1 MPDILQPTRFRES
14 LPVLLAVLAFFCLA
28 CGGVLATV
36 DRPDLAHA
44 IWMVGAGTVF
54 VVLVIDILR
63 ALFNGRIGVDAI
75 AALSIGVGL
84 ALGENLAA
92 AIVAVMYAGGQLLES
107 YAEGRARR
115 DMSAL
120 LGRVPRTAMLHR
132 GQVLEAVPIETL
144 EPQQQILVR
153 KGEVVPADGRLLA
166 ATAVLDLSALTGE
179 SLPITVTRGAEVPS
193 GATVL
198 GEAFDL
204 LVLREAKDSTYAGI
218 VRLVEQAQAS
228 RAPMARLADRYAL
241 VFLFITLLLAG
252 GAWWWSGEATRAL
265 AVLVVATPCPLILAV
280 PVAVIAG
287 MSRAASH
294 GVLVKTAGALEVLA
308 AVTTVVVDKT
318 GTVTSARPEVANII
332 SEPGFVAEEVLS
344 LAASL
349 DQASGHVAA
358 EALVRAAV
366 SRGLPLVLPQQVSE
380 EAGRG
385 LSGMVGGRRVVLGGM
400 RYVLSALETGEGFDR
415 VGVDNG
421 TAVVAVGIDGRAAGL
436 VLLSD
441 PLREDAGAAIA
452 AFRRGGVKRI
462 VMASGDRS
470 DVAAKAAA
478 TLGLDAVA
486 GDLTPEGKV
495 DLIRRERISGVVMM
509 VGDGINDA
517 PALALADVGVAIG
530 ARGSAASSE
539 AADVV
544 LLADDLARLPLACG
558 IANRSRTIARQSAV
572 AGLLL
577 SGGAMVL
584 AAFGFL
590 TPVQGAVLQEVIDVA
605 VVLNALRALKGQSVA
620 SSGLRHQEQDAS
632 VSVRR
637 LRQQ

>member
-1 MPDILQPTRFRES
+1 MPDILQPTRLRES
-14 LPVLLAVLAFFCLA
+14 LPVLLAALAFLCLA
-28 CGGVLATV
+28 GGGILALA
-36 DRPDLAHA
+36 DRPEWAGAVWL
-44 IWMVGAGTVF
+44 VGAGAVL

-63 ALFNGRIGVDAI
+63 ALLNGRMGVDAI

-107 YAEGRARR
+107 FAEGRARR
-115 DMSAL
+115 DMTAL
-120 LGRVPRTAMLHR
+120 LGRVSRTAMLYR
-132 GQVLEAVPIETL
+132 SQALESVPIESL
-144 EPQQQILVR
+144 KPQDRILLR

-166 ATAVLDLSALTGE
+166 ANAVLDLSALTGE
-179 SLPITVTRGAEVPS
+179 SLPVPIQMGYEVPS

-198 GEAFDL
+198 GDAFDL
-204 LVLREAKDSTYAGI
+204 LVLRGSKESTYAGI

-241 VFLFITLLLAG
+241 VFLGITLLLSG
-252 GAWWWSGEATRAL
+252 GAWWWSGDATRAL

-294 GVLVKTAGALEVLA
+294 GVLVKTAGALEALA

-318 GTVTSARPEVANII
+318 GTVTSARPEVSDIRP
-332 SEPGFVAEEVLS
+332 EPGFTADQVLT

-358 EALVRAAV
+358 EALVRAATQR
-366 SRGLPLVLPQQVSE
+366 SLPLTLPQAVVE
-380 EAGRG
+380 DAGRG
-385 LSGMVGGRRVVLGGM
+385 LSGLVGGRHVVLGGS
-400 RYVLSALETGEGFDR
+400 RYVLSTLTESQDFTRA
-415 VGVDNG
+415 GVDSG

-436 VLLSD
+436 ILLSD
-441 PLREDAGAAIA
+441 PLRQDAGAAIA
-452 AFRRGGVKRI
+452 AFRAGGVQRI
-462 VMASGDRS
+462 IMASGDRA
-470 DVAAKAAA
+470 DVAEKASA

-495 DLIRRERISGVVMM
+495 ELIRRERSQGVVMM
-509 VGDGINDA
+509 VGDGVNDA

-558 IANRSRTIARQSAV
+558 IARRSRNIARQSAV
-572 AGLLL
+572 AGLVL

-584 AAFGFL
+584 AALGHL
-590 TPVQGAVLQEVIDVA
+590 TPVQGALLQEVIDVA
-605 VVLNALRALKGQSVA
+605 VILNALRALRG
-620 SSGLRHQEQDAS
+620 
-632 VSVRR
+632 
-637 LRQQ
+637 

>member
-1 MPDILQPTRFRES
+1 MPDFLQPTRLRES
-14 LPVLLAVLAFFCLA
+14 LPVLLAGLALLCLVGGGILYITEYPQLAAKAWFIGGAAVL
-28 CGGVLATV
+28 
-36 DRPDLAHA
+36 
-44 IWMVGAGTVF
+44 

-63 ALFNGRIGVDAI
+63 ALLNGRMGVDAI

-107 YAEGRARR
+107 FAEGRARR
-115 DMSAL
+115 DMTAL
-120 LGRVPRTAMLHR
+120 LGRVSRTAMLYR
-132 GQVLEAVPIETL
+132 GTSLESVSIEAL
-144 EPQQQILVR
+144 KPQDRILVR
-153 KGEVVPADGRLLA
+153 KGEVVPVDGRLLA

-179 SLPITVTRGAEVPS
+179 SLPVPIAIGAEVPS

-198 GEAFDL
+198 GDAFDL
-204 LVLREAKDSTYAGI
+204 LVLRESKESTYAGI

-241 VFLFITLLLAG
+241 VFLGITLLLAG
-252 GAWWWSGEATRAL
+252 GAWWSSGEATRAL

-294 GVLVKTAGALEVLA
+294 GVLVKTAGALEALA

-318 GTVTSARPEVANII
+318 GTVTSARPEVSDVRA
-332 SEPGFVAEEVLS
+332 EAGFTADDVLA

-349 DQASGHVAA
+349 DQASSHVAA
-358 EALVRAAV
+358 EALVRAATA
-366 SRGLPLVLPQQVSE
+366 RGLTLTLPQSVVE
-380 EAGRG
+380 DPGRG
-385 LSGMVGGRRVVLGGM
+385 LSGRVGDSLIVLGGSG
-400 RYVLSALETGEGFDR
+400 YVLTKLSDGAAFTR
-415 VGVDNG
+415 AGVDSG

-436 VLLSD
+436 ILLSD
-441 PLREDAGAAIA
+441 PIRTDAGATIA
-452 AFRRGGVKRI
+452 AFRAGGVRRI
-462 VMASGDRS
+462 VMASGDRT
-470 DVAAKAAA
+470 DVAEKASS
-478 TLGLDAVA
+478 TLALDAVA

-495 DLIRRERISGVVMM
+495 DLIRQEKLGGVVMM
-509 VGDGINDA
+509 VGDGVNDA

-544 LLADDLARLPLACG
+544 LLADDLSRLPLACG
-558 IANRSRTIARQSAV
+558 IARRSRKIARQSAV
-572 AGLLL
+572 AGLVL

-584 AAFGFL
+584 AALGYL
-590 TPVQGAVLQEVIDVA
+590 APVQGALLQEVIDVA
-605 VVLNALRALKGQSVA
+605 VILNALRALRG
-620 SSGLRHQEQDAS
+620 
-632 VSVRR
+632 
-637 LRQQ
+637 

>member
-1 MPDILQPTRFRES
+1 MPDFLQPTRLRES
-14 LPVLLAVLAFFCLA
+14 LPVLLAGLALLCLV
-28 CGGVLATV
+28 GGGILYIADYPQLA
-36 DRPDLAHA
+36 ANA
-44 IWMVGAGTVF
+44 WFVGAAAVL

-63 ALFNGRIGVDAI
+63 ALLNSRMGVDAI

-107 YAEGRARR
+107 FAEGRARR
-115 DMSAL
+115 DMTAL
-120 LGRVPRTAMLHR
+120 LGRVSRTAMLYR
-132 GQVLEAVPIETL
+132 GTSLESVSIEAL
-144 EPQQQILVR
+144 KPQDRILVR
-153 KGEVVPADGRLLA
+153 KGEVVPVDGRLLA

-179 SLPITVTRGAEVPS
+179 SLPVPIAIGAEVPS

-198 GEAFDL
+198 GDAFDL
-204 LVLREAKDSTYAGI
+204 LVLRVSKESTYAGI

-241 VFLFITLLLAG
+241 VFLGITLLLAG

-294 GVLVKTAGALEVLA
+294 GVLVKTAGALEALA
-308 AVTTVVVDKT
+308 AVSTVVVDKT
-318 GTVTSARPEVANII
+318 GTVTSARPEVSDVIA
-332 SEPGFVAEEVLS
+332 EAGFTADDVLA

-349 DQASGHVAA
+349 DQASSHVAA
-358 EALVRAAV
+358 EALVRAATA
-366 SRGLPLVLPQQVSE
+366 RGLTLTLPQSVVE
-380 EAGRG
+380 DPGRG
-385 LSGMVGGRRVVLGGM
+385 LSGRVGDRQIVLGGSG
-400 RYVLSALETGEGFDR
+400 YVLSKLSDGSAFTR
-415 VGVDNG
+415 AGVDSG

-436 VLLSD
+436 ILLSD
-441 PLREDAGAAIA
+441 PIRTDAGATIA
-452 AFRRGGVKRI
+452 AFRAGGVRRI
-462 VMASGDRS
+462 VMASGDRT
-470 DVAAKAAA
+470 DVAEKASS
-478 TLGLDAVA
+478 TLALDAVA

-495 DLIRRERISGVVMM
+495 DLIRQEKLGGVVMM
-509 VGDGINDA
+509 VGDGVNDA

-544 LLADDLARLPLACG
+544 LLADDLSRLPLACG
-558 IANRSRTIARQSAV
+558 IARRSRKIARQSAV
-572 AGLLL
+572 AGLVL

-584 AAFGFL
+584 AALGYL
-590 TPVQGAVLQEVIDVA
+590 APVQGALLQEVIDVA
-605 VVLNALRALKGQSVA
+605 VILNALRALRG
-620 SSGLRHQEQDAS
+620 
-632 VSVRR
+632 
-637 LRQQ
+637 

>member
-1 MPDILQPTRFRES
+1 MPDLSQPTRLRES
-14 LPVLLAVLAFFCLA
+14 LPVLLAALAFLCLA
-28 CGGVLATV
+28 GGGILF
-36 DRPDLAHA
+36 
-44 IWMVGAGTVF
+44 VGAYPELAAKAWSVGATA
-54 VVLVIDILR
+54 VLMVLIIDILR
-63 ALFNGRIGVDAI
+63 ALLNGRMGVDAI

-107 YAEGRARR
+107 FAEGRARR
-115 DMSAL
+115 DMTAL
-120 LGRVPRTAMLHR
+120 LGRVSRTAMVYL
-132 GQVLEAVPIETL
+132 GTNLESVAIEAL
-144 EPQQQILVR
+144 KPQDRILVR
-153 KGEVVPADGRLLA
+153 KGEVVPVDGRLLA
-166 ATAVLDLSALTGE
+166 PSSVLDLSALTGE
-179 SLPITVTRGAEVPS
+179 SLPVSITLGAEVPS
-193 GATVL
+193 GATAV
-198 GEAFDL
+198 GDAFDL
-204 LVLREAKDSTYAGI
+204 LVLRESKESTYAGI

-241 VFLFITLLLAG
+241 FFLGITLLLAG

-287 MSRAASH
+287 MSRAASL
-294 GVLVKTAGALEVLA
+294 GVLVKTAGALEALA

-318 GTVTSARPEVANII
+318 GTVTSARPEV
-332 SEPGFVAEEVLS
+332 SEVRAQPGFMSDQVLA

-358 EALVRAAV
+358 EALVRAATA
-366 SRGLPLVLPQQVSE
+366 RGLGLTLPQGVIE

-385 LSGMVGGRRVVLGGM
+385 LSGLVGGVKVVLGGSG
-400 RYVLSALETGEGFDR
+400 YVRSQLLAGEDFARAGIE
-415 VGVDNG
+415 GG

-436 VLLSD
+436 ILLSD
-441 PLREDAGAAIA
+441 PLRADAGAAIS
-452 AFRRGGVKRI
+452 AFRAGGIRRI

-470 DVAAKAAA
+470 DVAEKASAS
-478 TLGLDAVA
+478 LSLDAVA

-495 DLIRRERISGVVMM
+495 DLIRRERAGGVVMM
-509 VGDGINDA
+509 VGDGVNDA

-544 LLADDLARLPLACG
+544 LLADDLSRLPLACG
-558 IANRSRTIARQSAV
+558 IARRSRNIARQSAI

-577 SGGAMVL
+577 SAGAMVF
-584 AAFGFL
+584 AAFGYL
-590 TPVQGAVLQEVIDVA
+590 SPVQGALLQEVIDVA
-605 VVLNALRALKGQSVA
+605 VILNALRALRG
-620 SSGLRHQEQDAS
+620 
-632 VSVRR
+632 
-637 LRQQ
+637 

>member
-1 MPDILQPTRFRES
+1 MPDFLQPTRLRES
-14 LPVLLAVLAFFCLA
+14 LPVLLAALAFLCLA
-28 CGGVLATV
+28 GGGILILAA
-36 DRPDLAHA
+36 RPEQAAEVWL
-44 IWMVGAGTVF
+44 VGAGAVL
-54 VVLVIDILR
+54 VVLLIDILR
-63 ALFNGRIGVDAI
+63 ALLQGRMGVDAI

-107 YAEGRARR
+107 FAEGRARR
-115 DMSAL
+115 DMTAL
-120 LGRVPRTAMLHR
+120 LGRVSRTAMR
-132 GQVLEAVPIETL
+132 YCGTTLESVPIEAL
-144 EPQQQILVR
+144 KPQDRILAR
-153 KGEVVPADGRLLA
+153 KGEVVPVDGRVLSVS
-166 ATAVLDLSALTGE
+166 AVLDLSALTGE
-179 SLPITVTRGAEVPS
+179 SLPVPVSLGAEVPS

-198 GEAFDL
+198 GDAFDL
-204 LVLREAKDSTYAGI
+204 LVLRESKESTYAGI
-218 VRLVEQAQAS
+218 VRLVQQAQAS
-228 RAPMARLADRYAL
+228 RAPMARLADRYAV
-241 VFLFITLLLAG
+241 VFLVITVLLAG

-294 GVLVKTAGALEVLA
+294 GVLVKTAGALEALA

-318 GTVTSARPEVANII
+318 GTVTSARPEV
-332 SEPGFVAEEVLS
+332 SDVRPETGFSAEEVLS

-366 SRGLPLVLPQQVSE
+366 ARGLTLSLPLAVVE

-385 LSGMVGGRRVVLGGM
+385 LSGLVGDHHVVLGG
-400 RYVLSALETGEGFDR
+400 SGFVRSRLPKDEEFTR
-415 VGVDNG
+415 AGVDSG
-421 TAVVAVGIDGRAAGL
+421 TAVVAVGVDGRAAGL
-436 VLLSD
+436 ILLSD
-441 PLREDAGAAIA
+441 PLRQDAGAAID
-452 AFRRGGVKRI
+452 AFRHGGAQRI
-462 VMASGDRS
+462 VMASGDRA
-470 DVAAKAAA
+470 DVAEKASA

-486 GDLTPEGKV
+486 GDLAPEGKV
-495 DLIRRERISGVVMM
+495 ALIRREREAGVVMM
-509 VGDGINDA
+509 VGDGVNDA

-558 IANRSRTIARQSAV
+558 IARRSRDIARQSAV
-572 AGLLL
+572 AGLVL

-584 AAFGFL
+584 AAIGYL
-590 TPVQGAVLQEVIDVA
+590 TPVQGALLQEVIDVA
-605 VVLNALRALKGQSVA
+605 VILNALRALRG
-620 SSGLRHQEQDAS
+620 
-632 VSVRR
+632 
-637 LRQQ
+637 

>member
-1 MPDILQPTRFRES
+1 MPDFLQPTRLRES
-14 LPVLLAVLAFFCLA
+14 LPVLLAALAFLCLA
-28 CGGVLATV
+28 GGGILILAA
-36 DRPDLAHA
+36 RPEQAAEVWL
-44 IWMVGAGTVF
+44 VGAGAVL
-54 VVLVIDILR
+54 VVLLIDILR
-63 ALFNGRIGVDAI
+63 ALLQGRMGVDAI

-107 YAEGRARR
+107 FAEGRARR
-115 DMSAL
+115 DMTAL
-120 LGRVPRTAMLHR
+120 LGRVSRTAMR
-132 GQVLEAVPIETL
+132 YCGTTLESVPIEAL
-144 EPQQQILVR
+144 KPQDRILAR
-153 KGEVVPADGRLLA
+153 KGEVVPVDGRVLSVS
-166 ATAVLDLSALTGE
+166 AVLDLSALTGE
-179 SLPITVTRGAEVPS
+179 SLPVPVSLGAEVPS

-198 GEAFDL
+198 GDAFDL
-204 LVLREAKDSTYAGI
+204 LVLRESKESTYAGI

-228 RAPMARLADRYAL
+228 RAPMARLADRYAV
-241 VFLFITLLLAG
+241 VFLVITVLLAG
-252 GAWWWSGEATRAL
+252 GAWWWSGETTRAL

-294 GVLVKTAGALEVLA
+294 GVLVKTAGALEALA

-318 GTVTSARPEVANII
+318 GTVTSARPEV
-332 SEPGFVAEEVLS
+332 SDVRPETGFSAEEVLS

-366 SRGLPLVLPQQVSE
+366 ARGLTLSLPQTVVE

-385 LSGMVGGRRVVLGGM
+385 LSGLVGDHHVVLGGSG
-400 RYVLSALETGEGFDR
+400 YVRSRLLKDEEFTRA
-415 VGVDNG
+415 GVDSG
-421 TAVVAVGIDGRAAGL
+421 TAVVAVGVDGGAAGL
-436 VLLSD
+436 IMLSD
-441 PLREDAGAAIA
+441 PLRQDAGAAMD
-452 AFRRGGVKRI
+452 AFRHGGVQRI
-462 VMASGDRS
+462 VMASGDRA
-470 DVAAKAAA
+470 DVAEKASA

-486 GDLTPEGKV
+486 GDLAPEGKV
-495 DLIRRERISGVVMM
+495 ALIRREREAGVVMM
-509 VGDGINDA
+509 VGDGVNDA

-558 IANRSRTIARQSAV
+558 IARRSRNIARQSAV
-572 AGLLL
+572 AGLVL

-584 AAFGFL
+584 AAIGYL
-590 TPVQGAVLQEVIDVA
+590 TPVQGALLQEVIDVA
-605 VVLNALRALKGQSVA
+605 VILNALRALRG
-620 SSGLRHQEQDAS
+620 
-632 VSVRR
+632 
-637 LRQQ
+637 

>member
-1 MPDILQPTRFRES
+1 MPDFLQPTRLRES
-14 LPVLLAVLAFFCLA
+14 LPVLLAALALLCLVG
-28 CGGVLATV
+28 GGVLYLAA
-36 DRPDLAHA
+36 RPEQAAL
-44 IWMVGAGTVF
+44 IWLVGAGSVF

-63 ALFNGRIGVDAI
+63 ALLNGRMGVDAI

-107 YAEGRARR
+107 FAEGRARR
-115 DMSAL
+115 DMTAL
-120 LGRVPRTAMLHR
+120 LGRVSRTAMRYR
-132 GQVLEAVPIETL
+132 GETLESVPIEAL
-144 EPQQQILVR
+144 KPQDRILVR
-153 KGEVVPADGRLLA
+153 KGEVVPVDGRLLA

-179 SLPITVTRGAEVPS
+179 SLPVPIQMGHEVPS
-193 GATVL
+193 GCTVL
-198 GEAFDL
+198 GDAFDL
-204 LVLREAKDSTYAGI
+204 LVLRESRESTYAGI

-241 VFLFITLLLAG
+241 VFLGITLLLAG

-294 GVLVKTAGALEVLA
+294 GVLVKTAGALEALA

-318 GTVTSARPEVANII
+318 GTVTSARPEV
-332 SEPGFVAEEVLS
+332 SEVRPQPGFTSDQVLA

-358 EALVRAAV
+358 EALVRAATA
-366 SRGLPLVLPQQVSE
+366 RGLGLTLPQAVIE

-385 LSGMVGGRRVVLGGM
+385 LSGQVAGVKVVLGGSG
-400 RYVLSALETGEGFDR
+400 YVRSQLLAGEDFARAGIDS
-415 VGVDNG
+415 G

-436 VLLSD
+436 ILLSD
-441 PLREDAGAAIA
+441 PIRADAGDTIG
-452 AFRRGGVKRI
+452 AFRAGGVRRI

-470 DVAAKAAA
+470 DVAEKASAS
-478 TLGLDAVA
+478 LGLDAVA
-486 GDLTPEGKV
+486 GDLAPEDKV
-495 DLIRRERISGVVMM
+495 GLIRRERASGVVMM
-509 VGDGINDA
+509 VGDGVNDA

-544 LLADDLARLPLACG
+544 LLADDLSRLPLACS
-558 IANRSRTIARQSAV
+558 IARRSRKIARQSAI
-572 AGLLL
+572 AGLVL
-577 SGGAMVL
+577 SGNAMVL
-584 AAFGFL
+584 AAFGYL
-590 TPVQGAVLQEVIDVA
+590 TPVQGALLQEVIDVA
-605 VVLNALRALKGQSVA
+605 VILNALRALRG
-620 SSGLRHQEQDAS
+620 
-632 VSVRR
+632 
-637 LRQQ
+637 

>member
-1 MPDILQPTRFRES
+1 MRDFLQPTRLRES
-14 LPVLLAVLAFFCLA
+14 LPVLLAGLALLCLL
-28 CGGVLATV
+28 GGGILYFAANADVA
-36 DRPDLAHA
+36 AQA
-44 IWMVGAGTVF
+44 WFVGATAVL
-54 VVLVIDILR
+54 VVLVIDILK
-63 ALFNGRIGVDAI
+63 ALLNGRMGVDAI
-75 AALSIGVGL
+75 AALSIAVGL

-107 YAEGRARR
+107 FAEGRARR
-115 DMSAL
+115 DMTAL
-120 LGRVPRTAMLHR
+120 LGRVSRTAMR
-132 GQVLEAVPIETL
+132 YRAETLESVPIEAL
-144 EPQQQILVR
+144 KPHDRILLR
-153 KGEVVPADGRLLA
+153 KGEVVPVDGRLLA
-166 ATAVLDLSALTGE
+166 RSGVLDLSALTGE
-179 SLPITVTRGAEVPS
+179 SLPVPVSLGAEVPS

-198 GEAFDL
+198 GDAFDL
-204 LVLREAKDSTYAGI
+204 LVLRESRESTYAGI

-241 VFLFITLLLAG
+241 VFLGITLLLAV

-294 GVLVKTAGALEVLA
+294 GVLVKTAGALEALA

-318 GTVTSARPEVANII
+318 GTVTSARPEVSDVRPEA
-332 SEPGFVAEEVLS
+332 GFTADQVLI

-358 EALVRAAV
+358 EALVRAA
-366 SRGLPLVLPQQVSE
+366 SARDLGLTLPQEVVE

-385 LSGMVGGRRVVLGGM
+385 LSGLVGGHRVVLGGS
-400 RYVLSALETGEGFDR
+400 RYVLSQILDGEAFTR
-415 VGVDNG
+415 TGVDTG

-436 VLLSD
+436 ILLSD
-441 PLREDAGAAIA
+441 PLRPDAGDAIS
-452 AFRRGGVKRI
+452 AFRAGGVGRI
-462 VMASGDRS
+462 VMASGDRT
-470 DVAAKAAA
+470 DVAEKASA

-495 DLIRRERISGVVMM
+495 ELIRRERDAGVVMM
-509 VGDGINDA
+509 VGDGVNDA

-558 IANRSRTIARQSAV
+558 IARRSRTIARQSAV
-572 AGLLL
+572 AGLVL
-577 SGGAMVL
+577 SGGAMLL
-584 AAFGFL
+584 AAFGHL
-590 TPVQGAVLQEVIDVA
+590 TPVQGALLQEVIDVA
-605 VVLNALRALKGQSVA
+605 VILNALRALRG
-620 SSGLRHQEQDAS
+620 
-632 VSVRR
+632 
-637 LRQQ
+637 

>member
-1 MPDILQPTRFRES
+1 MRDFLQPTRLRES
-14 LPVLLAVLAFFCLA
+14 LPVLLAGLALLCLL
-28 CGGVLATV
+28 GGGILYFTANADVA
-36 DRPDLAHA
+36 AQA
-44 IWMVGAGTVF
+44 WFVGATAVL
-54 VVLVIDILR
+54 VVLVIDILK
-63 ALFNGRIGVDAI
+63 ALLNGRMGVDAI

-107 YAEGRARR
+107 FAEGRARR
-115 DMSAL
+115 DMTAL
-120 LGRVPRTAMLHR
+120 LGRVSRTAMR
-132 GQVLEAVPIETL
+132 YREETLESVPIEAL
-144 EPQQQILVR
+144 KPHDRILLR
-153 KGEVVPADGRLLA
+153 KGEVVPVDGRLLA
-166 ATAVLDLSALTGE
+166 RSGVLDLSALTGE
-179 SLPITVTRGAEVPS
+179 SLPVPVSLGAEVPS

-198 GEAFDL
+198 GDAFDL
-204 LVLREAKDSTYAGI
+204 LVLRESRESTYAGI

-241 VFLFITLLLAG
+241 VFLGITLLLAV

-294 GVLVKTAGALEVLA
+294 SVLVKTAGALEALA

-318 GTVTSARPEVANII
+318 GTVTSARPEVSDVRPEAD
-332 SEPGFVAEEVLS
+332 FTADQVLI

-358 EALVRAAV
+358 EALVRAA
-366 SRGLPLVLPQQVSE
+366 SARDLGLTLPQEVVE

-385 LSGMVGGRRVVLGGM
+385 LSGLVGGRRVVLGGS
-400 RYVLSALETGEGFDR
+400 RYVLSQMSDGEAFTR
-415 VGVDNG
+415 TGVDTG

-436 VLLSD
+436 ILLSD
-441 PLREDAGAAIA
+441 PLRPDAGDAIS
-452 AFRRGGVKRI
+452 AFRAGGVGRI
-462 VMASGDRS
+462 VMASGDRT
-470 DVAAKAAA
+470 DVAKKASA

-495 DLIRRERISGVVMM
+495 ELIRRERDAGVVMM
-509 VGDGINDA
+509 VGDGVNDA

-544 LLADDLARLPLACG
+544 LLADDLGRLPLACG
-558 IANRSRTIARQSAV
+558 IARRSRTIARQSAV
-572 AGLLL
+572 AGLVL
-577 SGGAMVL
+577 SGGAMLL
-584 AAFGFL
+584 AAFGHL
-590 TPVQGAVLQEVIDVA
+590 TPVQGALLQEVIDVA
-605 VVLNALRALKGQSVA
+605 VILNALRALRG
-620 SSGLRHQEQDAS
+620 
-632 VSVRR
+632 
-637 LRQQ
+637 

>member
-1 MPDILQPTRFRES
+1 MMPGVLQPTRLRES
-14 LPVLLAVLAFFCLA
+14 LPVLLAGLALLCLL
-28 CGGVLATV
+28 GGGILYFTANADVA
-36 DRPDLAHA
+36 AQA
-44 IWMVGAGTVF
+44 WFVGATAVL
-54 VVLVIDILR
+54 VVLVIDILK
-63 ALFNGRIGVDAI
+63 ALLNGRMGVDAI

-107 YAEGRARR
+107 FAEGRARR
-115 DMSAL
+115 DMTAL
-120 LGRVPRTAMLHR
+120 LGRVSRTAMR
-132 GQVLEAVPIETL
+132 YRAGTLESVPIEAL
-144 EPQQQILVR
+144 KPQDRILLR
-153 KGEVVPADGRLLA
+153 KGEVVPVDGRLLA
-166 ATAVLDLSALTGE
+166 RSGVLDLSALTGE
-179 SLPITVTRGAEVPS
+179 SLPVPVSLGAEVPS

-198 GEAFDL
+198 GDAFDL
-204 LVLREAKDSTYAGI
+204 LVLRESRESTYAGI

-241 VFLFITLLLAG
+241 VFLGITLLLAV

-294 GVLVKTAGALEVLA
+294 GVLVKTAGALEALA

-318 GTVTSARPEVANII
+318 GTVTSARPEVSDVRPEA
-332 SEPGFVAEEVLS
+332 GFTADQVLI

-358 EALVRAAV
+358 EALVRAA
-366 SRGLPLVLPQQVSE
+366 SAQDLGLTLPQEVVE

-385 LSGMVGGRRVVLGGM
+385 LSGLVGGHRVVLGGS
-400 RYVLSALETGEGFDR
+400 RYVLSQMSAGEAFTR
-415 VGVDNG
+415 AGVDTG
-421 TAVVAVGIDGRAAGL
+421 TAVVAVGIDRRAAGL
-436 VLLSD
+436 ILLSD
-441 PLREDAGAAIA
+441 PLRPDAGDAIS
-452 AFRRGGVKRI
+452 AFRAGGVGRI
-462 VMASGDRS
+462 VMASGDRA
-470 DVAAKAAA
+470 DVAEKASA

-495 DLIRRERISGVVMM
+495 ELIRRERDAGVVMM
-509 VGDGINDA
+509 VGDGVNDA

-544 LLADDLARLPLACG
+544 LLADDLGRLPLACG
-558 IANRSRTIARQSAV
+558 IARRSRNIARQSAV
-572 AGLLL
+572 AGLVL

-584 AAFGFL
+584 AAFGYL
-590 TPVQGAVLQEVIDVA
+590 TPVQGALLQEVIDVA
-605 VVLNALRALKGQSVA
+605 VILNALRALRG
-620 SSGLRHQEQDAS
+620 
-632 VSVRR
+632 
-637 LRQQ
+637 